1 MKKLLVAVSAIST
14 FAITTNVSAD
24 MSSWTAKKPSQA
36 ASSTQAA
43 QTPQIEQ
50 APQAQAATGST
61 AAQAEV
67 HTQVQTLPSQTHP
80 APAQPRPQIAPGEYH
95 PQQPQYQG
103 QVTPPPQTQNH
114 KPQVYN
120 PQQQQQ
126 NNQVANETANQER
139 VARAIQNAMPNAV
152 SVLNTPSLNNT
163 QKNYGFSYI
172 AAVSQMIS
180 DPKNMNVASIQQTYN
195 TAVTCAAR
203 TGAGNVIAQM
213 QGILLR
219 DQALAENFKIAQ
231 GRGNFIAIGQQAP
244 GVTCS

>member
-14 FAITTNVSAD
+14 FAVTTNVSAD
-24 MSSWTAKKPSQA
+24 MSSWIAKKPSQT
-36 ASSTQAA
+36 SSTQAA
-43 QTPQIEQ
+43 QTSPIEK
-50 APQAQAATGST
+50 ATQAQAATGSI

-67 HTQVQTLPSQTHP
+67 QP
-80 APAQPRPQIAPGEYH
+80 APVQPRPQNTPEGYQ

-103 QVTPPPQTQNH
+103 QVTPPPQNQNH
-114 KPQVYN
+114 KPQVIT

-126 NNQVANETANQER
+126 NNQMVNQIANQER
-139 VARAIQNAMPNAV
+139 VARALQNAMPNAV
-152 SVLNTPSLNNT
+152 SVLNTPSLDNT
-163 QKNYGFSYI
+163 QKDYGFSYI

-203 TGAGNVIAQM
+203 TGAGNVLAQM

-231 GRGNFIAIGQQAP
+231 GRGNFVAIGQQAP
-244 GVTCS
+244 GISCS

>member
-14 FAITTNVSAD
+14 FAMTTHVSAD
-24 MSSWTAKKPSQA
+24 MSNWTAKKPSQA
-36 ASSTQAA
+36 ASTQSTQA
-43 QTPQIEQ
+43 QKIEQ
-50 APQAQAATGST
+50 APQAQAATGSI
-61 AAQAEV
+61 AAQ
-67 HTQVQTLPSQTHP
+67 TQVQAQTLPSQSHP
-80 APAQPRPQIAPGEYH
+80 APAQPRPQVAPGEHH
-95 PQQPQYQG
+95 PKQPQYQG

-231 GRGNFIAIGQQAP
+231 GRGNFIAIGQQAQ

>member
-95 PQQPQYQG
+95 PQQ
-103 QVTPPPQTQNH
+103 PQTQNH

-231 GRGNFIAIGQQAP
+231 GRGNFIAVGQQAP

>member
-14 FAITTNVSAD
+14 FAVTTNVSAD
-24 MSSWTAKKPSQA
+24 MSSWTAKKPSQT
-36 ASSTQAA
+36 SSTQAA
-43 QTPQIEQ
+43 QTSPIEK
-50 APQAQAATGST
+50 ATQAQAATGSI
-61 AAQAEV
+61 AAQA
-67 HTQVQTLPSQTHP
+67 
-80 APAQPRPQIAPGEYH
+80 RPQNTSEGYQ

-103 QVTPPPQTQNH
+103 QVTPPPQNQNH
-114 KPQVYN
+114 KPQVIT

-126 NNQVANETANQER
+126 NNKMVNQIANQER
-139 VARAIQNAMPNAV
+139 VARALQNAMPNAV

-163 QKNYGFSYI
+163 QKDYGFSYI

-203 TGAGNVIAQM
+203 TGAGNVLAQM

-231 GRGNFIAIGQQAP
+231 GRGNFVAIGQQAP
-244 GVTCS
+244 GISCS